1 MALLEEGVTEEI
13 QMLGKKVIYAREF
26 KGKSIIV
33 SDMVKFFSNLSDLN
47 NHPSTKAL
55 FMKKQ
60 VGIQFLHL
68 VTAILNKNNE
78 AIQVNPALKSL
89 KDILDMKLEKQAQI

>member
-1 MALLEEGVTEEI
+1 MTAEI
-13 QMLGKKVIYAREF
+13 QKLGKKIIFAREF
-26 KGKSIIV
+26 KGKSRIV

-47 NHPSTKAL
+47 NHPSTKPL
-55 FMKKQ
+55 FRKKQ

-78 AIQVNPALKSL
+78 AIQVVPALKSL
-89 KDILDMKLEKQAQI
+89 KDILDMKLER